1 MPNRKLKVMYSK
13 SSPPLALWRSI
24 PAPDLKLRD
33 VGRLRDAMYGVQ
45 ILADPEWLAAVEG
58 DPAEAVGIAVR
69 VAVKAQLNELVVDLV
84 MSAVLATAIEGD
96 HAACHVLAHILN
108 KRSASEPRAGNL
120 ATSWTLASRT
130 NAAVRP
136 GHKQSPGMRPPR
148 RHGVAS

>member
-1 MPNRKLKVMYSK
+1 MSNRKLKVM
-13 SSPPLALWRSI
+13 SSRSFPPLALWRSI
-24 PAPDLKLRD
+24 PAPDLKVRD

-45 ILADPEWLAAVEG
+45 ILGEPEWRAAVEG
-58 DPAEAVGIAVR
+58 NPAEAVGIAIR
-69 VAVKAQLNELVVDLV
+69 VAAKEQLNGLVVDLV

-108 KRSASEPRAGNL
+108 RRSAVEPHAGNL
-120 ATSWTLASRT
+120 ATSWTLASRN
-130 NAAVRP
+130 NASVRR